1 MKTRQNNDESDGK
14 LFGKMRRS
22 KIEMDMGGAPLT
34 NRIFERKN
42 VNHSKSRHHLWSIQA
57 LSRRIFPKHGTETW
71 TKKGTTQRAS
81 QMQMTCSKRRRRLD
95 DPSAI
100 GSACWTIFLPG
111 FWNTFSVIWILLP
124 WCKGANRGIL
134 LHSWQ
139 DSLWSRIDFGT
150 LDARYTAQITDPQ
163 RATLLR
169 NCRALE
175 HCQVLKLSGCTPW
188 RERGSNHWEDRDLVL
203 DKSVGVGQIEMDLES
218 QSCHAWRQMSF
229 RRVLRTLHGG
239 FPWLHAPSVQCQKRF
254 RVIRQP
260 RGGLASCAFQIIW

>member
-1 MKTRQNNDESDGK
+1 MTKVTESYLEKWGVPK
-14 LFGKMRRS
+14 S
-22 KIEMDMGGAPLT
+22 KWTWEALLW
-34 NRIFERKN
+34 RIVSSKERT
-42 VNHSKSRHHLWSIQA
+42 SIIPKA
-57 LSRRIFPKHGTETW
+57 DIICEAFKRSRRIFPKHGAETW

-229 RRVLRTLHGG
+229 RGVLRTLHGG
-239 FPWLHAPSVQCQKRF
+239 FPWLQCAVSSMPKTFSRHSTTSWRIGF
-254 RVIRQP
+254 LCISDNLVV
-260 RGGLASCAFQIIW
+260 L